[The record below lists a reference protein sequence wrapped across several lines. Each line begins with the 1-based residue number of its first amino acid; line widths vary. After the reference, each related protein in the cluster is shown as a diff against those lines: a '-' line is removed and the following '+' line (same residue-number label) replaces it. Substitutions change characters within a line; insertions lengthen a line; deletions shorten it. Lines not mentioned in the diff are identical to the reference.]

1 MVAAC
6 VVLLICG
13 SVLAVNPSLAANLP
27 ILGTIFQK
35 VEKGVIYSGE
45 YKDAK
50 KITQE
55 KENHL
60 SAQSQGIKLTASE
73 VYCDGFSVYV
83 TMKMQAEQMDFSKEG
98 NRICVKTQYSFGKQ
112 MSKED
117 SDILMDGKCVDK
129 HTFIGM
135 MKFDKEDVIKKD
147 GTLRIRILTVYL
159 QDKEQSICGSWNFE
173 IPYTVYKKGSREIA
187 VNKKLNSHLA
197 VKSVFV
203 SPYQIVVFTKESGG
217 VHSQIALFDQNG
229 EKISFEEIGEK
240 KGPWKQKIYAR
251 RGRVITKLYG
261 YVTTADNLKLYR
273 AKTRKEAKKLSKYQF
288 CVDIL

>member
-1 MVAAC
+1 MC
-6 VVLLICG
+6 IR
-13 SVLAVNPSLAANLP
+13 
-27 ILGTIFQK
+27 
-35 VEKGVIYSGE
+35 
-45 YKDAK
+45 D
-50 KITQE
+50 
-55 KENHL
+55 
-60 SAQSQGIKLTASE
+60 
-73 VYCDGFSVYV
+73 
-83 TMKMQAEQMDFSKEG
+83 
-98 NRICVKTQYSFGKQ
+98 R
-112 MSKED
+112 
-117 SDILMDGKCVDK
+117 CVDK
-129 HTFIGM
+129 HAFIGM
-135 MKFDKEDVIKKD
+135 MKFDNEDVIKKD

-240 KGPWKQKIYAR
+240 KGPWEQKIYAR